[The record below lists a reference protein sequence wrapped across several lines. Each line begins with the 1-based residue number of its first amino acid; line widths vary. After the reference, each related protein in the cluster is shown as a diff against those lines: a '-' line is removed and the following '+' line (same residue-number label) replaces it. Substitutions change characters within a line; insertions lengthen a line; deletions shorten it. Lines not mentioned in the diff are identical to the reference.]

1 MLTQYIQNINTFN
14 SIYDITKDLSN
25 KEKGDLFEELTKYIF
40 IHHPYYKNITHS
52 IWLYNEIP
60 NNITEK
66 LNISSKDK
74 GIDLVMYFKDDLY
87 Y

>member
-25 KEKGDLFEELTKYIF
+25 KEKGDLFEEFTKYIF
-40 IHHPYYKNITHS
+40 IYHPYYKNITQF

-60 NNITEK
+60 NDVIEK
-66 LNISSKDK
+66 LNIPSKR
-74 GIDLVMYFKDDLY
+74 
-87 Y
+87 